1 MGKRAKPSPF
11 APLERDVDPPLRKLS
26 FVRARYV
33 YTSTRVSPELPRR
46 PRVREAPNSA
56 RGAACHSAD
65 GAGAPTLSDSRSLE
79 ARRARADLG
88 RPAFLPVPALPTSP
102 NAGARTPP

>member
-1 MGKRAKPSPF
+1 MGKRDKPSPF

-33 YTSTRVSPELPRR
+33 STSTRVFPELPRR

-65 GAGAPTLSDSRSLE
+65 GAGARKLE
-79 ARRARADLG
+79 PNWRGATSVCARARIGVGAD
-88 RPAFLPVPALPTSP
+88 
-102 NAGARTPP
+102 GAEWP